1 MTEGQNPELGA
12 LFNAPDAGN
21 QGPGD
26 TLRRA
31 REAQR
36 ISIDSLAAHIK
47 VSVAKLEA
55 LEAGRF
61 ADLPDANFARAL
73 AMTLCRVLKVDPA
86 SVLAGLPAARLATLV
101 SDTPPL
107 NQPFKA
113 SRASMHLFDRSWDWS
128 AFLKPQWLAPAALL
142 LAAVLLYSVPGSSDW
157 PARIA
162 SWFHVASAPA
172 TGDAV
177 SAADASASAAAGEG
191 EPVPTG
197 LPQEVTAVPSL
208 QPAVAPVK
216 PAASEVAVAE
226 GSSSPLLK
234 LDSSEA
240 PVATPATATTTT
252 TNQAAPVVEP
262 VTSPATTAAPAAP
275 VSNSML
281 SVRAQQATWIE
292 IKDARGNRLLG
303 RLVQR
308 DEVVDMSVP
317 PPLTLRIGNASGM
330 TLSFKGQVV
339 DLVPYTRNNVARLE
353 LK

>member
-1 MTEGQNPELGA
+1 MTEGQNSELGA

-61 ADLPDANFARAL
+61 ADLPDANFTRAL

-86 SVLAGLPAARLATLV
+86 AVLAGLPAARLATLV

-172 TGDAV
+172 AGDAV
-177 SAADASASAAAGEG
+177 SAADASASAVVGEG

-197 LPQEVTAVPSL
+197 LPQEVASTPSL
-208 QPAVAPVK
+208 QPAVPVK

-226 GSSSPLLK
+226 AGSTPPLK
-234 LDSSEA
+234 LDSTEA
-240 PVATPATATTTT
+240 LGATPAAATT
-252 TNQAAPVVEP
+252 QAQALAEP
-262 VTSPATTAAPAAP
+262 VTSPAAPATPAASVP
-275 VSNSML
+275 NSML
-281 SVRAQQATWIE
+281 SLRAQQATWVE
-292 IKDARGNRLLG
+292 IKDAQGNRLLG
-303 RLVQR
+303 RLIQR

>member
-1 MTEGQNPELGA
+1 MTEGSNPDLGA

-36 ISIDSLAAHIK
+36 ISIESMAAHIK

-61 ADLPDANFARAL
+61 ADLPDANFTRAL

-86 SVLAGLPAARLATLV
+86 SVLTGLPAARLATLV

-142 LAAVLLYSVPGSSDW
+142 LAAVLLYSVPASSDW

-162 SWFHVASAPA
+162 SWFQGASAPTA
-172 TGDAV
+172 DGV
-177 SAADASASAAAGEG
+177 SAANASASAVAGEG
-191 EPVPTG
+191 EPVSTG
-197 LPQEVTAVPSL
+197 LPQEVTLTPPL
-208 QPAVAPVK
+208 QTAAPALK
-216 PAASEVAVAE
+216 PAASEAAASEVGAT
-226 GSSSPLLK
+226 PTLK

-240 PVATPATATTTT
+240 PGGAPATASA
-252 TNQAAPVVEP
+252 QALAEP
-262 VTSPATTAAPAAP
+262 VTLPAAPAAP
-275 VSNSML
+275 VPNSML
-281 SVRAQQATWIE
+281 SLRAQQATWVE
-292 IKDARGNRLLG
+292 IKDAQGNRLLG
-303 RLVQR
+303 RLIQR